1 MLKRQHVF
9 IRSSLAFTT
18 IDDSPAFLSKLQTPL
33 FAALLS
39 KISKHLNLLRM
50 VLSYFGQ
57 SVILKALLQVGK
69 KYAFV

>member
-33 FAALLS
+33 FAALQQTFELTQNGAELFWPKCHPEGYTS
-39 KISKHLNLLRM
+39 GR
-50 VLSYFGQ
+50 
-57 SVILKALLQVGK
+57 
-69 KYAFV
+69 